1 MNRSLLA
8 QLSLVTKSKQFSR
21 GRLILFRNLLLC
33 LRPKEIRVSA
43 VLLPPCH
50 PADYKT
56 VSKVEKVKLL
66 IVFLSSSFTKQRTKY
81 KQTKK
86 YKSGFRLS
94 GNITSFALFS
104 LDLDFY
110 PEFLLFCFC
119 KTCFQCKIFRSVSF
133 SKATSCIFNV
143 NCH

>member
-8 QLSLVTKSKQFSR
+8 QLSLVRKLKQFSK
-21 GRLILFRNLLLC
+21 GRLFFFVNLLSCLGQRKSGFLLC
-33 LRPKEIRVSA
+33 CYLPAILQRIKLFLRWKKSNFWLFFSA
-43 VLLPPCH
+43 PP
-50 PADYKT
+50 
-56 VSKVEKVKLL
+56 S
-66 IVFLSSSFTKQRTKY
+66 QN

-94 GNITSFALFS
+94 GNVSSFALFS